1 MMVLQFAVKLSE
13 QIIPIMS
20 QVFLVEQVC
29 VCKAWQDLDKRLSN
43 YDCFRP
49 SKKIRY
55 TGMDIIILS
64 EIAAFLF
71 EPIFFAP
78 VFMGMRRKKLQ
89 WLFYAIFI
97 LDSLEIYNL
106 VVYD

>member
-1 MMVLQFAVKLSE
+1 MAKLRISKVFSGGPGQTAYAMVVLQFAVKLSE

-20 QVFLVEQVC
+20 QVFLAEQLC

-43 YDCFRP
+43 YACFRP

-64 EIAAFLF
+64 EIAAFLL
-71 EPIFFAP
+71 EPIF
-78 VFMGMRRKKLQ
+78 
-89 WLFYAIFI
+89 
-97 LDSLEIYNL
+97 
-106 VVYD
+106 